1 MTEFSTY
8 LSRCAL
14 AAWRSIRCGSGGG
27 GECDGASDKNSEPL
41 TSAGEDSEAEVV
53 MEEENLCGDA
63 TFPNASDAAS
73 PSSVW
78 RPHLINQTGEWMVT
92 RCDAEGTP
100 LRIEIAWGTAAKCTV
115 IELPHSRAAS
125 CPSPPSLSSIART
138 FIIYFVLSHN

>member
-1 MTEFSTY
+1 M
-8 LSRCAL
+8 LL
-14 AAWRSIRCGSGGG
+14 AAWRSILCGSGGG
-27 GECDGASDKNSEPL
+27 GEYDGASDEYSEPL

>member
-1 MTEFSTY
+1 M
-8 LSRCAL
+8 

-41 TSAGEDSEAEVV
+41 TSAGEDSEAEEV
-53 MEEENLCGDA
+53 MEEENLCDA
-63 TFPNASDAAS
+63 TFSNDTDAAS

-100 LRIEIAWGTAAKCTV
+100 MMIEIAWGTAAKCTV

-138 FIIYFVLSHN
+138 FIICFVLSHN